1 MSEHATVDVPQ
12 DVKAPRMTGRQTCI
26 VLLSFLLAIAFFLPW
41 INFLGK
47 TVSGFE
53 LFQNGGEIESRLLI
67 IVPGMAIIA
76 LLTGIGK
83 PAEARLV
90 AIIAGIIPFV
100 VFVFYWGKVGSDIFQ
115 ILGIGA
121 YLSLL
126 LAILLIGTGCGK
138 DPA

>member
-1 MSEHATVDVPQ
+1 
-12 DVKAPRMTGRQTCI
+12 
-26 VLLSFLLAIAFFLPW
+26 LLSFLLAIAFFLPW